1 MKISKNI
8 PAEQLPSC
16 INENV
21 RSLEELTGGCT
32 SGIIIY
38 DEKVLVCD
46 WAGLPGLPEVTFSY
60 DIILEDS
67 EIIELTDIKHVD
79 DIRSVLP
86 GTMEY
91 NPETRRVYAKDMDL
105 LHADKGDL
113 AALFGFQPVNGAKAK
128 LNADGSTKLIAGTCY
143 ELAGRGERLIVV
155 APDDWD

>member
-1 MKISKNI
+1 MKINKNI
-8 PAEQLPSC
+8 SPDQLPASVS
-16 INENV
+16 ENV
-21 RSLEELTGGCT
+21 RNLEELTGGRG

-46 WAGLPGLPEVTFSY
+46 WSGQQGLPEVTFSY

-67 EIIELTDIKHVD
+67 ELIELTDIKHVD

-91 NPETRRVYAKDMDL
+91 NPDTRKVYAKNMDL
-105 LHADKGDL
+105 LHDDRGDL

-128 LNADGSTKLIAGTCY
+128 LNADGSIRPIAGTCY

-155 APDDWD
+155 APEGWD